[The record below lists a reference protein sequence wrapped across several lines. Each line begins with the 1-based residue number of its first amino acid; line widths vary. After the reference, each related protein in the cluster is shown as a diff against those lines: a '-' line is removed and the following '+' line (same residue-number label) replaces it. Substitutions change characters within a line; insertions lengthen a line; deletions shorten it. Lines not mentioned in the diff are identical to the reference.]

1 MKNSFH
7 KQNSKESCQNSMKK
21 LLLVCVLVCFVG
33 VFAEEE
39 SPVRFKLEKSF
50 GNAYILKI
58 IHPANFGVQKDAPH
72 KIILNPRN
80 GVKVEKADLKVKGK
94 ISEKK
99 KEYFASVDP
108 ISLVVTGKGELE
120 IQGKIY
126 YCNFDKNICIPGK
139 IQQVEIIQ

>member
-1 MKNSFH
+1 
-7 KQNSKESCQNSMKK
+7 MKK
-21 LLLVCVLVCFVG
+21 LLLVCVLIGSVG
-33 VFAEEE
+33 IFAEEE
-39 SPVRFKLEKSF
+39 SPVKFKLEKSF
-50 GNAYILKI
+50 GNVYLLKI

-72 KIILNPRN
+72 KIILNPKS

-108 ISLVVTGKGELE
+108 IPLVVTGKGELE

-139 IQQVEIIQ
+139 IQQVEMIQ